1 MIVRQLGNAYNAPY
15 FPKNILHEQ
24 CYQSQKKL
32 ELIGLLNCLVEK
44 SLI

>member
-1 MIVRQLGNAYNAPY
+1 MVRQLDNAYNAPY
-15 FPKNILHEQ
+15 FPKNISHKQ

-32 ELIGLLNCLVEK
+32 KQIGPLNCLVEK

>member
-1 MIVRQLGNAYNAPY
+1 MVRQLENAYNAPY
-15 FPKNILHEQ
+15 FPKNILHKQ

-32 ELIGLLNCLVEK
+32 EPIGPLNCLVEK

>member
-1 MIVRQLGNAYNAPY
+1 MVRQFHNAHNAPY
-15 FPKNILHEQ
+15 FPQNTLHRQ

-32 ELIGLLNCLVEK
+32 ELIGPLNCLVEK